1 MRRFHLLSLMA
12 LALASST
19 ALRAQEP
26 HIGFTIDLV
35 NPVGD
40 FSSKTYPSYYDS
52 NNNLVPNPKETYD
65 VGLGVGFTVSFPV
78 ERSLAIR
85 MNLNANSNEGK
96 NTAAGYS
103 TIDIRHTMF
112 SVGGD
117 IQIFPGQGAY
127 RHRGF
132 YFIGGLSADFESFQQ
147 RDPNYYYSYY
157 YDNYYTTDRKSRM
170 GGSIG
175 FGNSFGG
182 DAGARFTLEVTYH
195 TSLNDHDTSAGDPP
209 ATSFVRA
216 GFGWVF

>member
-1 MRRFHLLSLMA
+1 MRRIHQLTLAA
-12 LALASST
+12 LTLASAT

-26 HIGFTIDLV
+26 HIGFSIDLV

-40 FSSKTYPSYYDS
+40 FSSKTYPATA
-52 NNNLVPNPKETYD
+52 NVLAPQTEAYD
-65 VGLGVGFTVSFPV
+65 VGLGVGFTVSFPL
-78 ERSLAIR
+78 ERAVAIR
-85 MNLNANSNEGK
+85 MNINANSNDGK
-96 NTAAGYS
+96 NTAPGYN

-132 YFIGGLSADFESFQQ
+132 YFLGGVSADFESFQQ
-147 RDPNYYYSYY
+147 RDPNLYYNY
-157 YDNYYTTDRKSRM
+157 YDEYYTTDRKSRM
-170 GGSIG
+170 GAQVG
-175 FGNSFGG
+175 FGHSFGG

-195 TSLNDHDTSAGDPP
+195 TSISAHDVAAGDPP
-209 ATSFVRA
+209 ATSYAKV

>member
-1 MRRFHLLSLMA
+1 MRRTHLIPLMA
-12 LALASST
+12 LALVSGT
-19 ALRAQEP
+19 ALRAQAP

-40 FSSKTYPSYYDS
+40 FSSKTYPPTA
-52 NNNLVPNPKETYD
+52 NVTTPQTEAYD
-65 VGLGVGFTVSFPV
+65 VGLGVGFTVSFPL
-78 ERSLAIR
+78 ERVVALR
-85 MNLNANSNEGK
+85 VNLNANSNDGK
-96 NTAAGYS
+96 NTAPGYS

-132 YFIGGLSADFESFQQ
+132 YFLGGVSADFESFQQ
-147 RDPNYYYSYY
+147 RDPNYVYSNY
-157 YDNYYTTDRKSRM
+157 YDEYYTTDRKSRM
-170 GGSIG
+170 GANIG
-175 FGNSFGG
+175 FGHSFGG

-195 TSLNDHDTSAGDPP
+195 TSISDHDVSAGDPP